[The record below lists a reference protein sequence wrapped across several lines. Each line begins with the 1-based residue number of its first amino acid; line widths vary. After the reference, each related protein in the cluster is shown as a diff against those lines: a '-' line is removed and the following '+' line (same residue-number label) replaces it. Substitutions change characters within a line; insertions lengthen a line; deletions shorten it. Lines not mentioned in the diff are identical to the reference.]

1 MSFKETDFL
10 GKLFPNIW
18 IIFHINC
25 LKKEEL
31 IKLLSF

>member
-1 MSFKETDFL
+1 MSFQETDVL
-10 GKLFPNIW
+10 GKLFPNKC
-18 IIFHINC
+18 IIFHISC

>member
-1 MSFKETDFL
+1 MSFKETDFP

-25 LKKEEL
+25 LKMEEL